1 MRRLVVA
8 ALLLALLTACG
19 GAAAPAAPDAT
30 LTPVPPEGVIDITP
44 DLPAEGA
51 VDAGAAT
58 GEAQEPA
65 TPPTQ
70 AAGDPVL
77 VEVYA
82 AVIRQLYTVDHTFD
96 APPDWPRVYVMRA
109 TDDTIAGDGS
119 QVKASI
125 VLSAGVQDGIA
136 QALADLPTELVW
148 IDSWDEVE
156 IGGETGLVD
165 GGDGAIVTLGNLH
178 PQDDGTLQVPVGMTC
193 GGLCGTG
200 MTYVLAEVDGSWQVT
215 GVAGPVWIS

>member
-1 MRRLVVA
+1 MRRLVAV
-8 ALLLALLTACG
+8 ALLLGMLTACG
-19 GAAAPAAPDAT
+19 GAAAPAEAT

-44 DLPAEGA
+44 DVPTEAPGNVE
-51 VDAGAAT
+51 VAT
-58 GEAQEPA
+58 STVQEPA
-65 TPPTQ
+65 IPPTQ

-77 VEVYA
+77 VEVYS
-82 AVIRQLYTVDHTFD
+82 AVIRQLYTVDHTFEQ
-96 APPDWPRVYVMRA
+96 PPNWPRIYVLRA

-125 VLSAGVQDGIA
+125 VLSADVQAGVE
-136 QALADLPTELVW
+136 QALSDLPTELVW

-165 GGDGAIVTLGNLH
+165 GGEGAILTLGNLH
-178 PQDDGTLQVPVGMTC
+178 PQADSTLQVPVGMTC

-200 MTYVLAEVDGSWQVT
+200 MTYVLEEVDGSWQVT
-215 GVAGPVWIS
+215 DIVGPVWIS